1 MPEWGVK
8 NLTPVLALFLAT
20 TFIGSATGATPVS
33 EAPASRAST
42 RKQKLW
48 KVSLAIL
55 GAATVAD
62 VQSSMGRRELN
73 PLLNSSSGRFTMQ
86 GVAIKSAI
94 VGGAIGIQYL
104 LLRRN
109 PSPSAYTAAAV
120 TNFGVAAVTG
130 TFAAR
135 NHMVK

>member
-1 MPEWGVK
+1 ML
-8 NLTPVLALFLAT
+8 LTPS
-20 TFIGSATGATPVS
+20 GEGTPVPS
-33 EAPASRAST
+33 ILSYYLSVTYKRA
-42 RKQKLW
+42 RRQRLW
-48 KVSLAIL
+48 KVSLAVL

-73 PLLNSSSGRFTMQ
+73 PLLNSSSGRFSMQ

-109 PSPSAYTAAAV
+109 PTPAAYTAAAA
-120 TNFGVAAVTG
+120 TNFAIAGVTG
-130 TFAAR
+130 SIAAR